1 MLQSLRPMMGA
12 QHYDDLW
19 KRPPHK
25 WSSQIHLCFMSREQ
39 ERENG
44 EELGLWKKGFRVNKV
59 CGVKVHSLGGELGLS
74 IRGVE

>member
-1 MLQSLRPMMGA
+1 
-12 QHYDDLW
+12 
-19 KRPPHK
+19 
-25 WSSQIHLCFMSREQ
+25 MSREQ